1 MPNASIPLTNFT
13 AGELTP
19 LLEARVDL
27 AQYANGCRTV
37 SNFLIHP
44 QGGVYR
50 RGGTE
55 YIAGVKTNSK
65 KVRLV
70 PFEFSISQAYV
81 LEFGENYIRFYAN
94 QGQVVSGSPSAA
106 VEVTTTYSESE
117 LFDLQFAQSADILY
131 ITHPDH
137 APAQLTRTAATTFT
151 LADTVFED
159 GPWLDENIE
168 TTTLTPSG
176 TTGSVNITA
185 SATTGIN
192 NGDGFQSTDVGR
204 LVRIG
209 HVASAWAAS
218 TSYSVGDV
226 VRNND
231 NIYECIRAG
240 TSAGSGG
247 PDGEGDSIVDNG
259 VTWEYIQD
267 GGVRWGYAE
276 ITSITSTTIA
286 VATVKKAFGGTSAET
301 SWRLGAWYGG
311 SYPGSVAFYEQRL
324 FYAGSTDNPQTLWG
338 SKSGDY
344 TNFTPGSLDDDGV
357 TYTIATDQVNAIRW
371 LSPGKVLA
379 VGTAGGEFK
388 VSASTNEEA
397 LTPTNVRVVR
407 ETSYGSANIL
417 PQRVGEVVLYT
428 QRAGRK
434 IREFVYQFETDGF
447 VSPDLTLLAEHIS
460 QTGIVEI
467 EYQQEPDSIV
477 WCVLTDGSL
486 AALTYQR
493 EQKVIGWHKHILGGT
508 SDAAGTQSVVESV
521 AVIPGSEDDEVW
533 VAVKRYV
540 NGGVVRY
547 VELLKEGLDPTASSE
562 DAFFVDSGLTLDS
575 ASTISGATQ
584 ADPVVLTV
592 TSHPFSNTEY
602 VDIRGVAGTT
612 EINGRRF
619 IVADSATNTFS
630 LVPDKSPITAS
641 ITGATQANPVV
652 ITATSHGLTDGEV
665 IYIQDVAGMV
675 EINGLTFTVANKT
688 DDTFELSGING
699 TGYTAY
705 TSGGTIRHA
714 EDGTAHTAYI
724 SGGTVREAVT
734 TISGLSHLEGE
745 SVDILANGAVQAAKT
760 VSSGAITLDTRAS
773 IVHAGLG
780 YTSQLETQ
788 RIEGGSMDGTAQG
801 KIKRIHEVV
810 LRIYRSLG
818 IEVGKRDGEI
828 DTIPFR
834 DSSDVMD
841 AAPALYSGDLRVDFS
856 EGFDRKGTVYFRQQ
870 QPLPLT
876 VLGVFAHLKT
886 NG

>member
-1 MPNASIPLTNFT
+1 MPNAAFPVTNFT
-13 AGELTP
+13 SGELTP

-50 RGGTE
+50 RGGTQ
-55 YIAGVKTNSK
+55 YISGVKTNSK

-70 PFEFSISQAYV
+70 PFEFSVSQAYV

-106 VEVTTTYSESE
+106 VELTTTYAESE
-117 LFDLQFAQSADILY
+117 LFELQFAQSADILY
-131 ITHPDH
+131 ITHPNH

-151 LADTVFED
+151 IADTVFED

-168 TTTLTPSG
+168 TTTLTPSA
-176 TTGSVNITA
+176 TTGTITITA

-192 NGDGFQSTDVGR
+192 GGDGFQSTDVGR

-209 HVASAWAAS
+209 HVAGAWAAS

-231 NIYECIRAG
+231 NIYKAIRAG

-247 PDGEGDSIVDNG
+247 PSGEGDAIVDG
-259 VTWEYIQD
+259 SVTWEYVED

-276 ITSITSTTIA
+276 ITAITSTTL
-286 VATVKKAFGGTSAET
+286 VDATVKEDFGGTSAET

-324 FYAGSTDNPQTLWG
+324 FFAGSTDNPQTLWG

-379 VGTAGGEFK
+379 IGTAGGEFK

-447 VSPDLTLLAEHIS
+447 VSPDLTLLAEHIT
-460 QTGIVEI
+460 QTGIVEV

-493 EQKVIGWHKHILGGT
+493 EQKVVGWHKHIIGGS
-508 SDAAGTQSVVESV
+508 SDAAGTASVVESI
-521 AVIPGSEDDEVW
+521 AVIPGAEDDEVW
-533 VAVKRYV
+533 VSVKRYV
-540 NGGVVRY
+540 NGGEVRY
-547 VELLKEGLDPTASSE
+547 IELLKEGLDATASEE
-562 DAFFVDSGLTLDS
+562 DAFFVDSGLTLDTS
-575 ASTISGATQ
+575 YAITGATQ
-584 ADPVVLTV
+584 ADPVVV
-592 TSHPFSNTEY
+592 TTSSAHGLSNGEY
-602 VDIRGVAGTT
+602 IDIRGVAGMT
-612 EINGRRF
+612 ELNGKRF
-619 IVADSATNTFS
+619 IVNNVTSTTVELQDKDS
-630 LVPDKSPITAS
+630 
-641 ITGATQANPVV
+641 
-652 ITATSHGLTDGEV
+652 TD
-665 IYIQDVAGMV
+665 ID
-675 EINGLTFTVANKT
+675 
-688 DDTFELSGING
+688 G
-699 TGYTAY
+699 TGY
-705 TSGGTIRHA
+705 
-714 EDGTAHTAYI
+714 TAYI

-745 SVDILANGAVQAAKT
+745 SVSILANGAVQASKT
-760 VSSGAITLDTRAS
+760 VSSGSITLDTRAS
-773 IVHAGLG
+773 IVHAGLA

-788 RIEGGSMDGTAQG
+788 RIEAGSLDGTAQG
-801 KIKRIHEVV
+801 KIKRIHEVI

-818 IEVGKRDGEI
+818 IEVGRRDGEI
-828 DTIPFR
+828 DVIPFR
-834 DSSDVMD
+834 DSSDAMD
-841 AAPALYSGDLRVDFS
+841 AAPALFSGDLRVDFS

-876 VLGVFAHLKT
+876 VLGVFAHLST

>member
-1 MPNASIPLTNFT
+1 MVSASYPVTNFT

-70 PFEFSISQAYV
+70 PFEFSVSQAYV

-94 QGQVVSGSPSAA
+94 QAQVVSGSPSAA
-106 VEVTTTYSESE
+106 VEVSTTYTEGE

-151 LADTVFED
+151 LSDVAFED
-159 GPWLDENIE
+159 GPYLDENVE
-168 TTTLTPSG
+168 TTTLTPSA
-176 TTGSVNITA
+176 TTGSITITA
-185 SATTGIN
+185 SAVTGIN
-192 NGDGFQSTDVGR
+192 NDTGFQSTDVGR
-204 LVRIG
+204 IVRIG
-209 HVASAWAAS
+209 HVASAWAA
-218 TSYSVGDV
+218 TTAYSVGDV

-231 NIYECIRAG
+231 NIYEAVRAG

-247 PDGEGDSIVDNG
+247 PDGEGTAIVDG
-259 VTWEYIQD
+259 SVTWDYVQD

-276 ITSITSTTIA
+276 ITAITSTTL
-286 VATVKKAFGGTSAET
+286 VDATVQKAFGGTSGET

-311 SYPGSVAFYEQRL
+311 SYPASVAFYEQRL
-324 FYAGSTDNPQTLWG
+324 FFAGSTDNPQTIWG

-344 TNFTPGSLDDDGV
+344 TNFTPGTLDDDGV

-417 PQRVGEVVLYT
+417 PKRVGEVVLYI
-428 QRAGRK
+428 QRASRK
-434 IREFVYQFETDGF
+434 VREFVYQFESDGF
-447 VSPDLTLLAEHIS
+447 VSPDLTLLAEHITQS
-460 QTGIVEI
+460 GIVEI
-467 EYQQEPDSIV
+467 DYQQEPDSIL
-477 WCVLTDGSL
+477 WCVLTDGAL

-493 EQKVIGWHKHILGGT
+493 DQKVVGWHKHIIGGT
-508 SDAAGTQSVVESV
+508 SDAAGTQAVVESV
-521 AVIPGSEDDEVW
+521 AVIPGASEDEVW

-540 NGGVVRY
+540 NSGTVRY
-547 VELLKEGLDPTASSE
+547 IERLKIGLDATASRE

-575 ASTISGATQ
+575 AATIIGAT
-584 ADPVVLTV
+584 
-592 TSHPFSNTEY
+592 
-602 VDIRGVAGTT
+602 
-612 EINGRRF
+612 
-619 IVADSATNTFS
+619 
-630 LVPDKSPITAS
+630 K
-641 ITGATQANPVV
+641 ANPVV
-652 ITATSHGLTDGEV
+652 ITTSSAHGVGDGAYV
-665 IYIQDVAGMV
+665 DIRDVAGMT
-675 EINGLTFTVANKT
+675 ELNGNRYIVANAAST
-688 DDTFELSGING
+688 TFELTDKDGNNVNG
-699 TGYTAY
+699 TAY
-705 TSGGTIRHA
+705 TT
-714 EDGTAHTAYI
+714 YI
-724 SGGTVREAVT
+724 SGGTAREAVL

-745 SVDILANGAVQAAKT
+745 SVSILANGAVQASKT
-760 VSSGAITLDTRAS
+760 VSSGSITLDYRAS
-773 IVHAGLG
+773 IVHAGLP
-780 YTSQLETQ
+780 YTSELETQ
-788 RIEGGSMDGTAQG
+788 RIEAGSQDGTAQG
-801 KIKRIHEVV
+801 KIKRIHEVI

-818 IEVGKRDGEI
+818 IEVGRRDGNV

-834 DSSDVMD
+834 SSADAMD

-856 EGFDRKGTVYFRQQ
+856 EGFNRKGTVYFRQQ

-876 VLGVFAHLKT
+876 VLGIFAHLKT

>member
-1 MPNASIPLTNFT
+1 MPNAAFPVTNFT

-27 AQYANGCRTV
+27 AQYTNGCRTV

-50 RGGTE
+50 RGGTQ
-55 YIAGVKTNSK
+55 YISGVKTNSK

-70 PFEFSISQAYV
+70 PFEFSVSQAYV

-106 VEVTTTYSESE
+106 VELTTTYAESE
-117 LFDLQFAQSADILY
+117 LFELQFAQSADILY
-131 ITHPDH
+131 ITHPNH

-151 LADTVFED
+151 IADTVFED

-168 TTTLTPSG
+168 TTTLTPSA
-176 TTGSVNITA
+176 TTGTITITA

-192 NGDGFQSTDVGR
+192 GGDGFQSTDVGR

-209 HVASAWAAS
+209 HVAGAWAAS

-231 NIYECIRAG
+231 NIYKAIRAG

-247 PDGEGDSIVDNG
+247 PSGEGDAIVDG
-259 VTWEYIQD
+259 SVTWEYVED

-276 ITSITSTTIA
+276 ITAITSTTL
-286 VATVKKAFGGTSAET
+286 VDATVKEDFGGTSAET

-324 FYAGSTDNPQTLWG
+324 FFAGSTDNPQTLWG

-379 VGTAGGEFK
+379 IGTAGGEFK

-434 IREFVYQFETDGF
+434 IREFVYQFQTDGF
-447 VSPDLTLLAEHIS
+447 VSPDLTLLAEHIT
-460 QTGIVEI
+460 QTGIVEV

-493 EQKVIGWHKHILGGT
+493 EQKVVGWHKHIIGGS
-508 SDAAGTQSVVESV
+508 SDAAGTASVVESI
-521 AVIPGSEDDEVW
+521 AVIPGAEDDEVW
-533 VAVKRYV
+533 VSVKRYV
-540 NGGVVRY
+540 NGGEVRY
-547 VELLKEGLDPTASSE
+547 IELLKEGLDATASEE
-562 DAFFVDSGLTLDS
+562 DAFFVDSGLTLDTS
-575 ASTISGATQ
+575 YAITGATQ
-584 ADPVVLTV
+584 ADPVVV
-592 TSHPFSNTEY
+592 TTSSAHGLSNGEY
-602 VDIRGVAGTT
+602 IDIRGVAGMT
-612 EINGRRF
+612 ELNGKRF
-619 IVADSATNTFS
+619 IVNNVTSTTVELQDKDS
-630 LVPDKSPITAS
+630 
-641 ITGATQANPVV
+641 
-652 ITATSHGLTDGEV
+652 TD
-665 IYIQDVAGMV
+665 ID
-675 EINGLTFTVANKT
+675 
-688 DDTFELSGING
+688 G
-699 TGYTAY
+699 TGY
-705 TSGGTIRHA
+705 
-714 EDGTAHTAYI
+714 TAYI

-745 SVDILANGAVQAAKT
+745 SVSILANGAVQASKT
-760 VSSGAITLDTRAS
+760 VSSGSITLDTRAS
-773 IVHAGLG
+773 IVHAGLA

-788 RIEGGSMDGTAQG
+788 RIEAGSLDGTAQG
-801 KIKRIHEVV
+801 KIKRIHEVI

-818 IEVGKRDGEI
+818 IEVGRRDGEI
-828 DTIPFR
+828 DVIPFR
-834 DSSDVMD
+834 DSSDAMD
-841 AAPALYSGDLRVDFS
+841 AAPALFSGDLRVDFS

-876 VLGVFAHLKT
+876 VLGVFAHLST

>member
-1 MPNASIPLTNFT
+1 MVSASYPVTNFT

-70 PFEFSISQAYV
+70 PFEFSVSQAYV

-94 QGQVVSGSPSAA
+94 QAQVVSGSPSAA
-106 VEVTTTYSESE
+106 VEVSTTYAEGE

-151 LADTVFED
+151 LSDVAFED
-159 GPWLDENIE
+159 GPYLDENVE
-168 TTTLTPSG
+168 TTTLTPSA
-176 TTGSVNITA
+176 TTGSITITA
-185 SATTGIN
+185 SAVTGIN
-192 NGDGFQSTDVGR
+192 DDTGFQSTDVGR
-204 LVRIG
+204 IVRIG
-209 HVASAWAAS
+209 HVASAWAA
-218 TSYSVGDV
+218 TTAYSVGDV

-231 NIYECIRAG
+231 NIYEAVRAG

-247 PDGEGDSIVDNG
+247 PDGEGTAIVDG
-259 VTWEYIQD
+259 SVTWDYVQD

-276 ITSITSTTIA
+276 ITAITSTTL
-286 VATVKKAFGGTSAET
+286 VDATVQKAFGGTSGET

-311 SYPGSVAFYEQRL
+311 SYPASVAFYEQRL
-324 FYAGSTDNPQTLWG
+324 FFAGSTDNPQTIWG

-344 TNFTPGSLDDDGV
+344 TNFTPGTLDDDGV

-417 PQRVGEVVLYT
+417 PKRVGEVVLYI
-428 QRAGRK
+428 QRASRK
-434 IREFVYQFETDGF
+434 VREFVYQFESDGF
-447 VSPDLTLLAEHIS
+447 VSPNLTLLAEHITQS
-460 QTGIVEI
+460 GIVEI
-467 EYQQEPDSIV
+467 DYQQEPDSIL
-477 WCVLTDGSL
+477 WCVLTDGAL

-493 EQKVIGWHKHILGGT
+493 DQKVVGWHKHIIGGT
-508 SDAAGTQSVVESV
+508 SDAAGTQAVVESV
-521 AVIPGSEDDEVW
+521 AVIPGASEDEVW

-540 NGGVVRY
+540 NSGTVRY
-547 VELLKEGLDPTASSE
+547 IERLKIGLDATASRE

-575 ASTISGATQ
+575 AATITGATK
-584 ADPVVLTV
+584 ANPVVIA
-592 TSHPFSNTEY
+592 TSSAHGFSDGEY
-602 VDIRGVAGTT
+602 VDIRGVAGMT
-612 EINGRRF
+612 ELNGNRY
-619 IVADSATNTFS
+619 IVANA
-630 LVPDKSPITAS
+630 AS
-641 ITGATQANPVV
+641 T
-652 ITATSHGLTDGEV
+652 
-665 IYIQDVAGMV
+665 
-675 EINGLTFTVANKT
+675 
-688 DDTFELSGING
+688 TFELTDKDGNNVNG
-699 TGYTAY
+699 TAY
-705 TSGGTIRHA
+705 TT
-714 EDGTAHTAYI
+714 YI
-724 SGGTVREAVT
+724 SGGTAREAVL

-745 SVDILANGAVQAAKT
+745 SVSILANGAVQASKT
-760 VSSGAITLDTRAS
+760 VSSGSITLDYRAS
-773 IVHAGLG
+773 IVHAGLP
-780 YTSQLETQ
+780 YTSELETQ
-788 RIEGGSMDGTAQG
+788 RIEDGSQDGTAQG
-801 KIKRIHEVV
+801 KIKRIHEVI

-818 IEVGKRDGEI
+818 IEVGRRDGNV

-834 DSSDVMD
+834 SSADAMD

-856 EGFDRKGTVYFRQQ
+856 EGFNRKGTVYFRQQ

-876 VLGVFAHLKT
+876 VLGIFAHLKT

>member
-1 MPNASIPLTNFT
+1 MPNAAFPVTNFT

-27 AQYANGCRTV
+27 AQYTNGCRTV

-50 RGGTE
+50 RGGTQ
-55 YIAGVKTNSK
+55 YISGVKTNSK

-70 PFEFSISQAYV
+70 PFEFSVSQAYV

-106 VEVTTTYSESE
+106 VELTTTYAESE
-117 LFDLQFAQSADILY
+117 LFELQFAQSADILY
-131 ITHPDH
+131 ITHPNH

-151 LADTVFED
+151 IADTVFED

-168 TTTLTPSG
+168 TTTLTPSA
-176 TTGSVNITA
+176 TTGTITITA

-192 NGDGFQSTDVGR
+192 GGDGFQSTDVGR

-209 HVASAWAAS
+209 HVAGAWAAS

-231 NIYECIRAG
+231 NIYKAIRAG

-247 PDGEGDSIVDNG
+247 PSGEGDAIVDG
-259 VTWEYIQD
+259 SVTWEYVED

-276 ITSITSTTIA
+276 ITAITSTTL
-286 VATVKKAFGGTSAET
+286 VDATVKEDFGGTSAET

-324 FYAGSTDNPQTLWG
+324 FFAGSTDNPQTLWG

-379 VGTAGGEFK
+379 IGTAGGEFK

-434 IREFVYQFETDGF
+434 IREFVYQFQTDGF
-447 VSPDLTLLAEHIS
+447 VSPDLTLLAEHIT
-460 QTGIVEI
+460 QTGIVEV

-493 EQKVIGWHKHILGGT
+493 EQKVVGWHKHIIGGS
-508 SDAAGTQSVVESV
+508 SDAAGTASVVESI
-521 AVIPGSEDDEVW
+521 AVIPGAEDDEVW
-533 VAVKRYV
+533 VSVKRYV
-540 NGGVVRY
+540 NGGEVRY
-547 VELLKEGLDPTASSE
+547 IELLKEGLDATASEE
-562 DAFFVDSGLTLDS
+562 DAFFVDSGLTLDTS
-575 ASTISGATQ
+575 YAITGATQ
-584 ADPVVLTV
+584 ADPVVV
-592 TSHPFSNTEY
+592 TTSSAHGLSNGEY
-602 VDIRGVAGTT
+602 IDIRGVAGMT
-612 EINGRRF
+612 ELNGKRF
-619 IVADSATNTFS
+619 IVNNVTSTTVELQDKDS
-630 LVPDKSPITAS
+630 
-641 ITGATQANPVV
+641 
-652 ITATSHGLTDGEV
+652 TD
-665 IYIQDVAGMV
+665 ID
-675 EINGLTFTVANKT
+675 
-688 DDTFELSGING
+688 G
-699 TGYTAY
+699 TGY
-705 TSGGTIRHA
+705 
-714 EDGTAHTAYI
+714 TAYI

-745 SVDILANGAVQAAKT
+745 SVSILANGAVQASKT
-760 VSSGAITLDTRAS
+760 VSSGSITLDTRAS
-773 IVHAGLG
+773 IVHAGLA

-788 RIEGGSMDGTAQG
+788 RIEAGSLDGTAQG
-801 KIKRIHEVV
+801 KIKRIHEVI

-818 IEVGKRDGEI
+818 IEVGRRDGEI
-828 DTIPFR
+828 DVIPFR
-834 DSSDVMD
+834 DSSDPMD
-841 AAPALYSGDLRVDFS
+841 AAPALFSGDLRVDFS

-876 VLGVFAHLKT
+876 VLGVFAHLST

>member
-1 MPNASIPLTNFT
+1 MPNAAFPVTNFT

-50 RGGTE
+50 RGGTQ
-55 YIAGVKTNSK
+55 YISGVKTNSK

-70 PFEFSISQAYV
+70 PFEFSVSQAYV

-106 VEVTTTYSESE
+106 VELTTTYAESE
-117 LFDLQFAQSADILY
+117 LFELQFAQSADILY
-131 ITHPDH
+131 ITHPNH

-151 LADTVFED
+151 IADTVFED

-168 TTTLTPSG
+168 TTTLTPSA
-176 TTGSVNITA
+176 TTGTITITA

-192 NGDGFQSTDVGR
+192 GGDGFQSTDVGR

-209 HVASAWAAS
+209 HVAGAWAAS

-231 NIYECIRAG
+231 NIYKAIRAG

-247 PDGEGDSIVDNG
+247 PSGEGDAIVDG
-259 VTWEYIQD
+259 SVTWEYVED

-276 ITSITSTTIA
+276 ITAITSTTL
-286 VATVKKAFGGTSAET
+286 VDATVKEDFGGTSAET

-324 FYAGSTDNPQTLWG
+324 FFAGSTDNPQTLWG

-379 VGTAGGEFK
+379 IGTAGGEFK

-434 IREFVYQFETDGF
+434 IREFVYQFQTDGF
-447 VSPDLTLLAEHIS
+447 VSPDLTLLAEHIT
-460 QTGIVEI
+460 QTGIVEV

-493 EQKVIGWHKHILGGT
+493 EQKVVGWHKHIIGGS
-508 SDAAGTQSVVESV
+508 SDAAGTASVVESI
-521 AVIPGSEDDEVW
+521 AVIPGAEDDEVW
-533 VAVKRYV
+533 VSVKRYV
-540 NGGVVRY
+540 NGGEVRY
-547 VELLKEGLDPTASSE
+547 IELLKEGLDATASEE
-562 DAFFVDSGLTLDS
+562 DAFFVDSGLTLDTS
-575 ASTISGATQ
+575 YAITGATQ
-584 ADPVVLTV
+584 ADPVVV
-592 TSHPFSNTEY
+592 TTSSAHGLSNGEY
-602 VDIRGVAGTT
+602 IDIRGVAGMT
-612 EINGRRF
+612 ELNGKRF
-619 IVADSATNTFS
+619 IVNNVTSTTVELQDKDS
-630 LVPDKSPITAS
+630 
-641 ITGATQANPVV
+641 
-652 ITATSHGLTDGEV
+652 TD
-665 IYIQDVAGMV
+665 ID
-675 EINGLTFTVANKT
+675 
-688 DDTFELSGING
+688 G
-699 TGYTAY
+699 TGY
-705 TSGGTIRHA
+705 
-714 EDGTAHTAYI
+714 TAYI

-745 SVDILANGAVQAAKT
+745 SVSILANGAVQASKT
-760 VSSGAITLDTRAS
+760 VSSGSITLDTRAS
-773 IVHAGLG
+773 IVHAGLA

-788 RIEGGSMDGTAQG
+788 RIEAGSLDGTAQG
-801 KIKRIHEVV
+801 KIKRIHEVI

-818 IEVGKRDGEI
+818 IEVGRRDGEI
-828 DTIPFR
+828 DVIPFR
-834 DSSDVMD
+834 DSSDPMD
-841 AAPALYSGDLRVDFS
+841 AAPALFSGDLRVDFS

-876 VLGVFAHLKT
+876 VLGVFAHLST

>member
-1 MPNASIPLTNFT
+1 MPTAAVPLTNFT
-13 AGELTP
+13 AGELSP

-37 SNFLIHP
+37 SNFLLHP

-94 QGQVVSGSPSAA
+94 QAQVVSGSPSAA
-106 VEVTTTYSESE
+106 VEVVTTYAESE

-131 ITHPDH
+131 ITHPNH
-137 APAQLTRTAATTFT
+137 EPAQLTRTAATTFS
-151 LADTVFED
+151 LSDVAFED
-159 GPWLDENIE
+159 GPYLDENIE
-168 TTTLTPSG
+168 NTTLTPSA
-176 TTGSVNITA
+176 TTGTITITA

-192 NGDGFQSTDVGR
+192 GGDGFQSTDVGR
-204 LVRIG
+204 IVRIG

-259 VTWEYIQD
+259 VTWKFIED

-276 ITSITSTTIA
+276 ITAITSTTL
-286 VATVKKAFGGTSAET
+286 VDATVQKDFGGTSAET

-324 FYAGSTDNPQTLWG
+324 FFAGSTDNPQTLWG

-460 QTGIVEI
+460 RTGIIEI

-493 EQKVIGWHKHILGGT
+493 EQKVIGWHKHVLGGT
-508 SDAAGTQSVVESV
+508 SDAAGTASVVESV
-521 AVIPGSEDDEVW
+521 AVIPGSEEDEVW
-533 VAVKRYV
+533 VAVQRYV
-540 NGGVVRY
+540 NGGTVRY
-547 VELLKEGLDPTASSE
+547 IERLKTGLDDAASSE
-562 DAFFVDSGLTLDS
+562 TAFFVDSGLTLDTS
-575 ASTISGATQ
+575 FDITGATQ
-584 ADPVVLTV
+584 ADPVVV
-592 TSHPFSNTEY
+592 TTSSAHGLSNGEY
-602 VDIRGVAGTT
+602 VDIRGVAGMT
-612 EINGRRF
+612 ELNGNRY
-619 IVADSATNTFS
+619 IVAN
-630 LVPDKSPITAS
+630 V
-641 ITGATQANPVV
+641 
-652 ITATSHGLTDGEV
+652 TST
-665 IYIQDVAGMV
+665 
-675 EINGLTFTVANKT
+675 
-688 DDTFELSGING
+688 TFELQDKTSTDIDG
-699 TGYTAY
+699 TGY
-705 TSGGTIRHA
+705 
-714 EDGTAHTAYI
+714 TAYI

-760 VSSGAITLDTRAS
+760 VSSGSITLDTRAS

-788 RIEGGSMDGTAQG
+788 RIEGGSADGVAQG
-801 KIKRIHEVV
+801 KIKRIHEVI
-810 LRIYRSLG
+810 LRMYRSLG
-818 IEVGKRDGEI
+818 IEVGRRDGEV
-828 DTIPFR
+828 DVIPFR
-834 DSSDVMD
+834 DSADAMD
-841 AAPALYSGDLRVDFS
+841 SAPALFSGDLRVDFS

>member
-1 MPNASIPLTNFT
+1 MPTAAVPLTNFT
-13 AGELTP
+13 AGELSP

-37 SNFLIHP
+37 SNFLLHP

-94 QGQVVSGSPSAA
+94 QAQVVSGSPSAA
-106 VEVTTTYSESE
+106 VEVVTTYAESE

-131 ITHPDH
+131 ITHPNH
-137 APAQLTRTAATTFT
+137 EPAQLTRTAATTFS
-151 LADTVFED
+151 LSDVAFED
-159 GPWLDENIE
+159 GPYLDENIE
-168 TTTLTPSG
+168 NTTLTPSA
-176 TTGSVNITA
+176 TTGTITITA

-192 NGDGFQSTDVGR
+192 GGDGFQSTDVGR
-204 LVRIG
+204 IVRIG

-259 VTWEYIQD
+259 VTWKFIED

-276 ITSITSTTIA
+276 ITAITSTTL
-286 VATVKKAFGGTSAET
+286 VDATVQKDFGGTSAET

-324 FYAGSTDNPQTLWG
+324 FFAGSTDNPQTLWG

-460 QTGIVEI
+460 RTGIIEI

-493 EQKVIGWHKHILGGT
+493 EQKVIGWHKHVLGGT
-508 SDAAGTQSVVESV
+508 SDAAGTASVVESV
-521 AVIPGSEDDEVW
+521 AVIPGSEEDEVW
-533 VAVKRYV
+533 VAVQRYV
-540 NGGVVRY
+540 NGGTVRY
-547 VELLKEGLDPTASSE
+547 IERLKTGLDDAASSE
-562 DAFFVDSGLTLDS
+562 TAFFVDSGLTLDTS
-575 ASTISGATQ
+575 FDITGATQ
-584 ADPVVLTV
+584 ADPVVV
-592 TSHPFSNTEY
+592 TTSSAHGLSNGEY
-602 VDIRGVAGTT
+602 VDIRGVAGMT
-612 EINGRRF
+612 ELNGNRY
-619 IVADSATNTFS
+619 IVAN
-630 LVPDKSPITAS
+630 V
-641 ITGATQANPVV
+641 
-652 ITATSHGLTDGEV
+652 TST
-665 IYIQDVAGMV
+665 
-675 EINGLTFTVANKT
+675 
-688 DDTFELSGING
+688 TFELQDKTSTDIDG
-699 TGYTAY
+699 TGY
-705 TSGGTIRHA
+705 
-714 EDGTAHTAYI
+714 TAYI

-745 SVDILANGAVQAAKT
+745 SVDILANGAVQASKT
-760 VSSGAITLDTRAS
+760 VSSGSITLDTRAS

-788 RIEGGSMDGTAQG
+788 RIEGGSADGVAQG
-801 KIKRIHEVV
+801 KIKRIHEVI
-810 LRIYRSLG
+810 LRMYRSLG
-818 IEVGKRDGEI
+818 IEVGRRDGEV
-828 DTIPFR
+828 DVIPFR
-834 DSSDVMD
+834 DSADAMD
-841 AAPALYSGDLRVDFS
+841 SAPALFSGDLRVDFS

>member
-1 MPNASIPLTNFT
+1 MPSAAFPLTNFT
-13 AGELTP
+13 AGELSP
-19 LLEARVDL
+19 LMESRVDL

-37 SNFLIHP
+37 KNFLIHP

-70 PFEFSISQAYV
+70 PFEFSVSQAYV

-94 QGQVVSGSPSAA
+94 QAQVVSGSPSAA
-106 VEVTTTYSESE
+106 VEVVTTYAESE
-117 LFDLQFAQSADILY
+117 LFELQFAQSADILY
-131 ITHPDH
+131 ITHPNH

-151 LADTVFED
+151 LTDTAFED
-159 GPWLDENIE
+159 GPWLEENIE
-168 TTTLTPSG
+168 TTTLTPSA
-176 TTGSVNITA
+176 TSGSITITA

-209 HVASAWAAS
+209 HVANAWASS
-218 TSYSVGDV
+218 TAYSVGNV
-226 VRNND
+226 VRNSD
-231 NIYECIRAG
+231 NIYECTSGG

-247 PDGEGDSIVDNG
+247 PTGEGDSIVDG
-259 VTWEYIQD
+259 SVTWKFIED
-267 GGVRWGYAE
+267 GGIRWGYAE
-276 ITSITSTTIA
+276 ITSITSTT
-286 VATVKKAFGGTSAET
+286 VVDATVQKAFGGTSAET
-301 SWRLGAWYGG
+301 FWRLGAWYGG

-324 FYAGSTDNPQTLWG
+324 FFAGSTDNPQTLWG
-338 SKSGDY
+338 SKGGDY
-344 TNFTPGSLDDDGV
+344 TNFTPGVLDDDAV

-407 ETSYGSANIL
+407 ETAFGSANIL

-434 IREFVYQFETDGF
+434 IREFVYQFETDGY
-447 VSPDLTLLAEHIS
+447 VSPDLTLLAEHIT
-460 QTGIVEI
+460 QTGIVEV

-477 WCVLTDGSL
+477 WCVLTDGAL

-493 EQKVIGWHKHILGGT
+493 DQRVVGWHKHVLGGT
-508 SDAAGTQSVVESV
+508 SAADGTQTVVESV
-521 AVIPGSEDDEVW
+521 AVIPGSTDDEVW

-547 VELLKEGLDPTASSE
+547 VELLKEGLSPTASAE

-584 ADPVVLTV
+584 ADPVVLTI
-592 TSHPFSNTEY
+592 TGHPFSDGEY
-602 VDIRGVAGTT
+602 IDVRDVAGMT
-612 EINGRRF
+612 ELNGKRF
-619 IVADSATNTFS
+619 IVANSTANT
-630 LVPDKSPITAS
+630 VE
-641 ITGATQANPVV
+641 
-652 ITATSHGLTDGEV
+652 LTDKDGND
-665 IYIQDVAGMV
+665 ID
-675 EINGLTFTVANKT
+675 
-688 DDTFELSGING
+688 G
-699 TGYTAY
+699 TGY
-705 TSGGTIRHA
+705 
-714 EDGTAHTAYI
+714 TAYI
-724 SGGTVREAVT
+724 SGGTAREAVT
-734 TISGLSHLEGE
+734 TISGLGHLEGE
-745 SVDILANGAVQAAKT
+745 SVAILGNGAVQSSKT
-760 VSSGAITLDTRAS
+760 VSSGSITLDTRAS
-773 IVHAGLG
+773 IVHAGLT
-780 YTSQLETQ
+780 YSSELETQ
-788 RIEGGSMDGTAQG
+788 RIEAGSADGTAQG
-801 KIKRIHEVV
+801 KIKRIHEVI
-810 LRIYRSLG
+810 LRLYRSLG
-818 IEVGKRDGEI
+818 IEVGRRDGSI
-828 DTIPFR
+828 DTVPFR
-834 DSSDVMD
+834 DSSDSMD
-841 AAPALYSGDLRVDFS
+841 AAPGLFSGDLRVDFS

-876 VLGVFAHLKT
+876 VLGAFAHLKT

>member
-1 MPNASIPLTNFT
+1 MPNAAFPVTNFT

-50 RGGTE
+50 RGGTQ
-55 YIAGVKTNSK
+55 YISGVKTNSK

-70 PFEFSISQAYV
+70 PFEFSVSQAYV

-106 VEVTTTYSESE
+106 VELTTTYAESE
-117 LFDLQFAQSADILY
+117 LFELQFAQSADILY
-131 ITHPDH
+131 ITHPNH

-151 LADTVFED
+151 IADTVFED

-168 TTTLTPSG
+168 TTTLTPSA
-176 TTGSVNITA
+176 TTGTITITA

-192 NGDGFQSTDVGR
+192 GGDGFQSTDVGR

-209 HVASAWAAS
+209 HVAGAWAAS

-231 NIYECIRAG
+231 NIYKAIRAG

-247 PDGEGDSIVDNG
+247 PSGEGDAIVDG
-259 VTWEYIQD
+259 SVTWEYVED

-276 ITSITSTTIA
+276 ITAITSTTL
-286 VATVKKAFGGTSAET
+286 VDATVKEDFGGTSAET

-324 FYAGSTDNPQTLWG
+324 FFAGSTDNPQTLWG

-379 VGTAGGEFK
+379 IGTAGGEFK

-434 IREFVYQFETDGF
+434 IREFVYQFQTDGF
-447 VSPDLTLLAEHIS
+447 VSPDLTLLAEHIT
-460 QTGIVEI
+460 QTGIVEV

-493 EQKVIGWHKHILGGT
+493 EQKVVGWHKHIIGGS
-508 SDAAGTQSVVESV
+508 SDAAGTASVVESI
-521 AVIPGSEDDEVW
+521 AVIPGAEDDEVW
-533 VAVKRYV
+533 VSVKRYV
-540 NGGVVRY
+540 NGGEVRY
-547 VELLKEGLDPTASSE
+547 IELLKEGLDATASEE
-562 DAFFVDSGLTLDS
+562 DAFFVDSGLTLDTS
-575 ASTISGATQ
+575 YAITGATQ
-584 ADPVVLTV
+584 ADPVVV
-592 TSHPFSNTEY
+592 TTSSAHGLSNGEY
-602 VDIRGVAGTT
+602 IDIRGVAGMT
-612 EINGRRF
+612 ELNGKRF
-619 IVADSATNTFS
+619 IVNNVTSTTVELQDKDS
-630 LVPDKSPITAS
+630 
-641 ITGATQANPVV
+641 
-652 ITATSHGLTDGEV
+652 TD
-665 IYIQDVAGMV
+665 ID
-675 EINGLTFTVANKT
+675 
-688 DDTFELSGING
+688 G
-699 TGYTAY
+699 TGY
-705 TSGGTIRHA
+705 
-714 EDGTAHTAYI
+714 TAYI

-745 SVDILANGAVQAAKT
+745 SVSILANGAVQASKT
-760 VSSGAITLDTRAS
+760 VSSGSITLDTRAS
-773 IVHAGLG
+773 IVHAGLA

-788 RIEGGSMDGTAQG
+788 RIEAGSLDGTAQG
-801 KIKRIHEVV
+801 KIKRIHEVI

-818 IEVGKRDGEI
+818 IEVGRRDGEI
-828 DTIPFR
+828 DVIPFR
-834 DSSDVMD
+834 DSSDAMD
-841 AAPALYSGDLRVDFS
+841 AAPALFSGDLRVDFS

-876 VLGVFAHLKT
+876 VLGVFAHLST

>member
-1 MPNASIPLTNFT
+1 MPNAAFPVTNFT

-50 RGGTE
+50 RGGTQ
-55 YIAGVKTNSK
+55 YISGVKTNSK

-70 PFEFSISQAYV
+70 PFEFSVSQAYV

-106 VEVTTTYSESE
+106 VELTTTYAESE
-117 LFDLQFAQSADILY
+117 LFELQFAQSADILY
-131 ITHPDH
+131 ITHPNH

-151 LADTVFED
+151 IADTVFED

-168 TTTLTPSG
+168 TTTLTPSA
-176 TTGSVNITA
+176 TTGTITITA

-192 NGDGFQSTDVGR
+192 GGDGFQSTDVGR

-209 HVASAWAAS
+209 HVAGAWAAS

-231 NIYECIRAG
+231 NIYKAIRAG

-247 PDGEGDSIVDNG
+247 PSGEGDAIVDG
-259 VTWEYIQD
+259 SVTWEYVED

-276 ITSITSTTIA
+276 ITAITSTTL
-286 VATVKKAFGGTSAET
+286 VDATVKEDFGGTSAET

-324 FYAGSTDNPQTLWG
+324 FFAGSTDNPQTLWG

-379 VGTAGGEFK
+379 IGTAGGEFK

-447 VSPDLTLLAEHIS
+447 VSPDLTLLAEHIT
-460 QTGIVEI
+460 QTGIVEV

-493 EQKVIGWHKHILGGT
+493 EQKVVGWHKHIIGGS
-508 SDAAGTQSVVESV
+508 SDAAGTASVVESI
-521 AVIPGSEDDEVW
+521 AVIPGAEDDEVW
-533 VAVKRYV
+533 VSVKRYV
-540 NGGVVRY
+540 NGGEVRY
-547 VELLKEGLDPTASSE
+547 IELLKEGLDATASEE
-562 DAFFVDSGLTLDS
+562 DAFFVDSGLTLDTS
-575 ASTISGATQ
+575 YAITGATQ
-584 ADPVVLTV
+584 ADPVVV
-592 TSHPFSNTEY
+592 TTSSAHGLSNGEY
-602 VDIRGVAGTT
+602 IDIRGVAGMT
-612 EINGRRF
+612 ELNGKRF
-619 IVADSATNTFS
+619 IVNNVTSTTVELQDKDS
-630 LVPDKSPITAS
+630 
-641 ITGATQANPVV
+641 
-652 ITATSHGLTDGEV
+652 TD
-665 IYIQDVAGMV
+665 ID
-675 EINGLTFTVANKT
+675 
-688 DDTFELSGING
+688 G
-699 TGYTAY
+699 TGY
-705 TSGGTIRHA
+705 
-714 EDGTAHTAYI
+714 TAYI

-745 SVDILANGAVQAAKT
+745 SVSILANGAVQASKT
-760 VSSGAITLDTRAS
+760 VSSGSITLDTRAS
-773 IVHAGLG
+773 IVHAGLA

-788 RIEGGSMDGTAQG
+788 RIEAGSLDGTAQG
-801 KIKRIHEVV
+801 KIKRIHEVI

-818 IEVGKRDGEI
+818 IEVGRRDGEI
-828 DTIPFR
+828 DVIPFR
-834 DSSDVMD
+834 DSSDAMD
-841 AAPALYSGDLRVDFS
+841 AAPALFSGDLRVDFS

-876 VLGVFAHLKT
+876 VLGVFAHLST

>member
-1 MPNASIPLTNFT
+1 MPNAAFPVTNFT

-50 RGGTE
+50 RGGTQ
-55 YIAGVKTNSK
+55 YISGVKTNSK

-70 PFEFSISQAYV
+70 PFEFSVSQAYV

-106 VEVTTTYSESE
+106 VELTTTYAESE
-117 LFDLQFAQSADILY
+117 LFELQFAQSADILY
-131 ITHPDH
+131 ITHPNH

-151 LADTVFED
+151 IADTVFED

-168 TTTLTPSG
+168 TTTLTPSA
-176 TTGSVNITA
+176 TTGTITITA

-192 NGDGFQSTDVGR
+192 GGDGFQSTDVGR

-209 HVASAWAAS
+209 HVAGAWAAS
-218 TSYSVGDV
+218 TAYSVGDV

-231 NIYECIRAG
+231 NIYKAIRAG

-247 PDGEGDSIVDNG
+247 PSGEGDAIVDG
-259 VTWEYIQD
+259 SVTWEYVED

-276 ITSITSTTIA
+276 ITAITSTTL
-286 VATVKKAFGGTSAET
+286 VDATVKEDFGGTSAET

-324 FYAGSTDNPQTLWG
+324 FFAGSTDNPQTLWG

-379 VGTAGGEFK
+379 IGTAGGEFK

-447 VSPDLTLLAEHIS
+447 VSPDLTLLAEHIT
-460 QTGIVEI
+460 QTGIVEV

-493 EQKVIGWHKHILGGT
+493 EQKVVGWHKHIIGGS
-508 SDAAGTQSVVESV
+508 SDAAGTASVVESI
-521 AVIPGSEDDEVW
+521 AVIPGAEDDEVW
-533 VAVKRYV
+533 VSVKRYV
-540 NGGVVRY
+540 NGGEVRY
-547 VELLKEGLDPTASSE
+547 IELLKEGLDATASEE
-562 DAFFVDSGLTLDS
+562 DAFFVDSGLTLDTS
-575 ASTISGATQ
+575 YAITGATQ
-584 ADPVVLTV
+584 ADPVVV
-592 TSHPFSNTEY
+592 TTSSAHGLSNGEY
-602 VDIRGVAGTT
+602 IDIRGVAGMT
-612 EINGRRF
+612 ELNGKRF
-619 IVADSATNTFS
+619 IVNNVTSTTVELQDKDS
-630 LVPDKSPITAS
+630 
-641 ITGATQANPVV
+641 
-652 ITATSHGLTDGEV
+652 TD
-665 IYIQDVAGMV
+665 ID
-675 EINGLTFTVANKT
+675 
-688 DDTFELSGING
+688 G
-699 TGYTAY
+699 TGY
-705 TSGGTIRHA
+705 
-714 EDGTAHTAYI
+714 TAYI

-745 SVDILANGAVQAAKT
+745 SVSILANGAVQASKT
-760 VSSGAITLDTRAS
+760 VSSGSITLDTRAS
-773 IVHAGLG
+773 IVHAGLA

-788 RIEGGSMDGTAQG
+788 RIEAGSLDGTAQG
-801 KIKRIHEVV
+801 KIKRIHEVI

-818 IEVGKRDGEI
+818 IEVGRRDGEI
-828 DTIPFR
+828 DVIPFR
-834 DSSDVMD
+834 DSSDPMD
-841 AAPALYSGDLRVDFS
+841 AAPALFSGDLRVDFS

-876 VLGVFAHLKT
+876 VLGVFAHLST